1 MNKQEYELDLV
12 DLGKTILK
20 RWKLLVLVTVVVAA
34 VVMAMVVG
42 SNGPASYESSEL
54 LSFHL
59 TKRAI

>member
-1 MNKQEYELDLV
+1 MNNQEYELDLV

-42 SNGPASYESSEL
+42 ANGPAS
-54 LSFHL
+54 
-59 TKRAI
+59 